1 MKKLTSLKAA
11 IKELNAPSIIDG
23 EMFESQFE
31 FVVVEEN
38 DRLYLFDAK
47 ENYYIDYL
55 EEQNSLM
62 YDLSFEFGFKFEAE
76 TIDKIH
82 EKLEKAI
89 QKDLGKGAYLEWQ
102 DPVKMLIVEDF

>member
-38 DRLYLFDAK
+38 DRLYLFDTK

-55 EEQNSLM
+55 EEQNCLM
-62 YDLSFEFGFKFEAE
+62 YDLSCEFGFEFEAE
-76 TIDKIH
+76 TVDKIH
-82 EKLEKAI
+82 ERLEKAI
-89 QKDLGKGAYLEWQ
+89 KSDLGKNAFLEWEN
-102 DPVKMLIVEDF
+102 PVKMLIVEE